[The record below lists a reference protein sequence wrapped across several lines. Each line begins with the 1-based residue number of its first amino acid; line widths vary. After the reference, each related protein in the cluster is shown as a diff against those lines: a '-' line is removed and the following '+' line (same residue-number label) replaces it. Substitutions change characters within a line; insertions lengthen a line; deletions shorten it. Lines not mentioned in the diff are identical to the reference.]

1 MEPRT
6 IFKIIAFA
14 LALVGAEIAANA
26 ADDADNAKRN
36 MADRD
41 EGSVTPTDQGTSEAD
56 IAITRQIRKGVVDR
70 GDLSVNAQ
78 NVKIVTRDGVVT
90 LRGPVADAR
99 EKTVIV
105 MIAKQATGVKRVDD
119 QLEAEGAR

>member
-1 MEPRT
+1 MDMKT
-6 IFKIIAFA
+6 ITKIILFA
-14 LALVGAEIAANA
+14 AAIVA
-26 ADDADNAKRN
+26 ADRATSADDADNSKRN
-36 MADRD
+36 VADRQ
-41 EGSVTPTDQGTSEAD
+41 ESSVTPGDQGNSESD
-56 IAITRQIRKGVVDR
+56 LAITRQIRKGVVDR

-78 NVKIVTRDGVVT
+78 NVKIVTKDGVVT